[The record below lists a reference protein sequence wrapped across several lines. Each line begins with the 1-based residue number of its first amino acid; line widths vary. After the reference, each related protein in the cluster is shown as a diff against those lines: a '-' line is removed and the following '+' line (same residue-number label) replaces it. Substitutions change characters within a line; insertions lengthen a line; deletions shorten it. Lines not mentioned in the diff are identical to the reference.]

1 MEKKIARKYADLI
14 AQANNSTGRKE
25 AISLIKQATKLKT
38 RVNPF
43 QFVDSEVL
51 PLIPYLLLVMTR

>member
-1 MEKKIARKYADLI
+1 MY
-14 AQANNSTGRKE
+14 N
-25 AISLIKQATKLKT
+25 T

-51 PLIPYLLLVMTR
+51 PLIPYLLKVVPCSFRLKNGLYLI

>member
-1 MEKKIARKYADLI
+1 MY
-14 AQANNSTGRKE
+14 N
-25 AISLIKQATKLKT
+25 T

-51 PLIPYLLLVMTR
+51 PLIPYPLQVILDARVIQKRSLFNLNNAKENRKKIC